1 MYKQILVTCLLLL
14 SVELKA
20 TAQDKSDLLIGEIKA
35 QLGQKRAVLYNA
47 EVAQNTLA
55 FADYFCNYYGLYQE
69 AYKSIDE
76 PVNKQDVKKDVLK
89 DINQQVEQ
97 DENLAYIDRWNL
109 EFYDKVMDS
118 IFITNY
124 CQ

>member
-14 SVELKA
+14 SVDLKVNA
-20 TAQDKSDLLIGEIKA
+20 RDKSDILIGEIKS
-35 QLGQKRAVLYNA
+35 QLGQKRGVLYNP
-47 EVAQNTLA
+47 EVAENTLA
-55 FADYFCNYYGLYQE
+55 FANYFCDYYGMYRE
-69 AYKSIDE
+69 AYSSIDE
-76 PVNKQDVKKDVLK
+76 PVNKQDVKKDILK
-89 DINQQVEQ
+89 DIDRQLEG
-97 DENLAYIDRWNL
+97 DEHLAYIDRWNL